1 MPQLNPEFFVSQLF
15 WLAIFFILLFVI
27 LWRFSLPRIATV
39 IEKRQDKINDNLSAA
54 KELQEKAQ
62 IIEKKINDHI
72 NKAKNDTDEK
82 IKKTII
88 SLQDNVSSQLSK
100 FDKELEDKIS
110 KSEKEILRNRDN
122 QIKNINNE
130 IENIT
135 RITVSKIANIN
146 ITAKDISTAI
156 EAQKETL
163 N

>member
-146 ITAKDISTAI
+146 ISAKDISTAI